1 MTKLDR
7 KDYFARRAEDE
18 RRLANAATDKM
29 IARIHADLASR
40 YKALS
45 AAEHGES
52 QQTRFTLGDSTNAS
66 AGGGQGA

>member
-18 RRLANAATDKM
+18 RRLANAAIDKM
-29 IARIHADLASR
+29 IARIHSNLASR
-40 YKALS
+40 YDALI
-45 AAEHGES
+45 AAKDAEGRP
-52 QQTRFTLGDSTNAS
+52 TRFTLGDSTNAS